1 MFFLLIMFG
10 TKRKKLQF
18 DIIRNNEDIVL
29 ESFIQI
35 FGMASTHLSKN
46 LAIPKYNQL
55 VLNQPR
61 YYGEGF

>member
-1 MFFLLIMFG
+1 MFFCSLCLAL
-10 TKRKKLQF
+10 KENKLQF
-18 DIIRNNEDIVL
+18 DIIQNNEAIVL